1 MRDGWRRSSAE
12 GRPWDQKPT
21 ALCPALRLPACP
33 GVPTSRA
40 QSGGEMPAVL
50 KRGLVTLQD
59 KAGLVQGMP
68 FQDRKG
74 KASPL
79 SATTGCG
86 REKG

>member
-1 MRDGWRRSSAE
+1 
-12 GRPWDQKPT
+12 
-21 ALCPALRLPACP
+21 
-33 GVPTSRA
+33 
-40 QSGGEMPAVL
+40 MPAVL

-86 REKG
+86 REKGYG